1 MRDFNVPI
9 IKISDYNKI
18 MKMQNKKGLDLR
30 AGEVTLLTDMASMEE
45 AVKDFIENNDD
56 IKINNNTLKVNKS
69 YEFESIKTLP
79 MSMNQ
84 TTLIVNDNQV
94 KDMNIYEKNL
104 SLNYKGNKLD
114 TEKMVSKILI
124 K

>member
-1 MRDFNVPI
+1 M
-9 IKISDYNKI
+9 S
-18 MKMQNKKGLDLR
+18 
-30 AGEVTLLTDMASMEE
+30 SMEE

-56 IKINNNTLKVNKS
+56 IEINNNILKVNKS

-94 KDMNIYEKNL
+94 KDMNIYEK
-104 SLNYKGNKLD
+104 
-114 TEKMVSKILI
+114 I
-124 K
+124 